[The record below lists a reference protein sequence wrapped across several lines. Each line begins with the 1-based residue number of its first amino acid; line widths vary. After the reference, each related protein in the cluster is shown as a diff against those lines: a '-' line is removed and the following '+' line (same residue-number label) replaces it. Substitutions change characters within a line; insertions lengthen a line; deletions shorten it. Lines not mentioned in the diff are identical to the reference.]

1 MVMGHPGQPNVQLL
15 IWSMVIALVKD
26 GLAGLDGLDGPVR
39 PATTATAFF
48 ELHRW
53 GLCLQPWKLQR
64 EAEAVKVLNF
74 AEQLPL

>member
-26 GLAGLDGLDGPVR
+26 GLAGLDGPVR